1 MDTENKEATAAPEG
15 AEQQIGQQPEA
26 AAPKTT
32 KAKSESKLKAKA
44 KTETDNGASAL
55 EAVGQAACK
64 RHKLA
69 QVWITS
75 DGQAFPQE
83 GDAKEHAR
91 NLGDKVILKVTPK

>member
-1 MDTENKEATAAPEG
+1 MSNENKEAAAAHEG
-15 AEQQIGQQPEA
+15 AEQQTGQQPEA
-26 AAPKTT
+26 AESKAT
-32 KAKSESKLKAKA
+32 KAKSESKPKA
-44 KTETDNGASAL
+44 KTKSETESGASVL
-55 EAVGQAACK
+55 RAVGVEACK
-64 RHKLA
+64 RHQLT

>member
-1 MDTENKEATAAPEG
+1 MSNENKEAAAAHEG
-15 AEQQIGQQPEA
+15 AEQQPGQQPDA
-26 AAPKTT
+26 AESKTT
-32 KAKSESKLKAKA
+32 KAKSESKPKAKA

-69 QVWITS
+69 QAWVTS
-75 DGQAFPQE
+75 DGQVFPQE

-91 NLGDKVILKVTPK
+91 NLGDKVILKVTAK